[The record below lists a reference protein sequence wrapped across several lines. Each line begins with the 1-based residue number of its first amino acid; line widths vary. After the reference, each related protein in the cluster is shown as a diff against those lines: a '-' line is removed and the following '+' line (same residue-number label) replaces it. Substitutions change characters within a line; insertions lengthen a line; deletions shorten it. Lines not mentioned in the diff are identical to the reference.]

1 MTRVVIVGYGM
12 AGARLAGELLARDRN
27 LDLTVLGAEPHRAY
41 NRILL
46 SNLLAG
52 KVDEGDTLLPDA
64 HGKRL
69 SLRLGAPARSLD
81 RSRREVSTSD
91 GSVFGYDALVL
102 ATGSTAIV
110 PPIDGLADPP
120 VFRTLDDCRR
130 IAARLPGA
138 RSALVLG
145 GGLLGLEAA
154 RGLAARGL
162 AVTVVHAA
170 GHLMERQLD
179 PGASAVLDR
188 TLCDL
193 GIEVHL
199 DAAAVG
205 ATPDGLRLADGR
217 TLPADLVVVACGVR
231 PEVSL
236 ARDAGLAV
244 GRSILVD
251 DRLRTSDPDVY
262 AIGDCAEYPGD
273 VSGLVAPA
281 WAQAHVVADLVTG
294 TGPAARYRPVPPVTR
309 LKAAG
314 IDLAAMGES
323 TVDSDDTVTFVD
335 PVRRRYAKLVIRN
348 GRLTGAIML
357 GDHPAVGAVIQHF
370 DRQTPLPSD
379 PRPLLFARPGAGS
392 DGTLAAAE
400 SPALMPDAALVCRCN
415 GISKGALTKAWLGGA
430 RDLEAATKAGTG
442 CGSCRD
448 VVEGI
453 ASWLSTV
460 ESPRSEVTA
469 WWVSG
474 CWRRYGSAIRTGAG
488 RSRSSPR
495 RGARRTT
502 GCGCRRTST
511 ACRWTN

>member
-1 MTRVVIVGYGM
+1 MNRVVIVGYGM
-12 AGARLAGELLARDRN
+12 AGARLAGELLARDRD

-52 KVDEGDTLLPDA
+52 KVAEGDTLLPDA

-69 SLRLGAPARSLD
+69 SLRLGAPAVSLD
-81 RSRREVSTSD
+81 RPRREVSTSD
-91 GSVFGYDALVL
+91 GAVFGYDALVL

-110 PPIDGLADPP
+110 PPIDGLADPL

-162 AVTVVHAA
+162 AVTVVHAV

-179 PGASAVLDR
+179 PGASAILDR
-188 TLCDL
+188 TLRDL

-199 DAAAVG
+199 DALAVG
-205 ATPDGLRLADGR
+205 ALPGGGGLRLSDGR
-217 TLPADLVVVACGVR
+217 VLTADLVVVACGVR

-236 ARDAGLAV
+236 AQDAALTVKRG
-244 GRSILVD
+244 ILVD
-251 DRLRTSDPDVY
+251 DRLCTSDPDIY
-262 AIGDCAEYPGD
+262 AIGDCAEYPGE

-281 WAQAHVVADLVTG
+281 WAQAHVLADLVTG
-294 TGPAARYRPVPPVTR
+294 TDPGARYRPVPPVTR

-323 TVDSDDTVTFVD
+323 TVDSDDAVTFVD
-335 PVRRRYAKLVIRN
+335 PARRRYAKLVIRD
-348 GRLTGAIML
+348 GRLAGAIML

-379 PRPLLFARPGAGS
+379 PRSLLFARPGAGS
-392 DGTLAAAE
+392 DGALAT
-400 SPALMPDAALVCRCN
+400 SPALMPDTALVCRCN
-415 GISKGALTKAWLGGA
+415 GISKGALMKTWLGGA

-460 ESPRSEVTA
+460 EVA
-469 WWVSG
+469 V
-474 CWRRYGSAIRTGAG
+474 
-488 RSRSSPR
+488 
-495 RGARRTT
+495 
-502 GCGCRRTST
+502 
-511 ACRWTN
+511 

>member
-12 AGARLAGELLARDRN
+12 AGARLAGELLARDRD

-52 KVDEGDTLLPDA
+52 KADESDTLLPDPR
-64 HGKRL
+64 GPRL
-69 SLRLGAPARSLD
+69 FVRLGAPAVALD
-81 RSRREVSTSD
+81 LSRREVSTSD
-91 GSVFGYDALVL
+91 GRYSYDSLVL

-110 PPIDGLADPP
+110 PPIDGLVDPL

-130 IAARLPGA
+130 IAGLLPGA

-162 AVTVVHAA
+162 DVTVVHAA

-188 TLCDL
+188 TLRDL
-193 GIEVHL
+193 GITVRL
-199 DAAAVG
+199 DAAAV
-205 ATPDGLRLADGR
+205 AALPDGRGLRLADG
-217 TLPADLVVVACGVR
+217 TSLSADITVVACGVR

-236 ARDAGLAV
+236 ARDAGLEI
-244 GRSILVD
+244 GRGVLVD
-251 DRLRTSDPDVY
+251 DRMRTSDPNVY

-294 TGPAARYRPVPPVTR
+294 TDPAARYRPVPPVTR

-323 TVDSDDTVTFVD
+323 TVDTDDAVTFVD
-335 PVRRRYAKLVIRN
+335 PVRRRYAKLIIRA
-348 GRLTGAIML
+348 GRLAGAIL
-357 GDHPAVGAVIQHF
+357 IGDHPAVGAVIQHF
-370 DRQTPLPSD
+370 DRQTPMPAD
-379 PRPLLFARPGAGS
+379 PRPLLFARPGAGA
-392 DGTLAAAE
+392 DGSPAAAE

-415 GISKGALTKAWLGGA
+415 GVSKGALTKAWLDGA
-430 RDLEAATKAGTG
+430 RDLAGATRAGTG
-442 CGSCRD
+442 CGGCRD

-460 ESPRSEVTA
+460 DSSRSEVA
-469 WWVSG
+469 
-474 CWRRYGSAIRTGAG
+474 A
-488 RSRSSPR
+488 
-495 RGARRTT
+495 
-502 GCGCRRTST
+502 
-511 ACRWTN
+511 